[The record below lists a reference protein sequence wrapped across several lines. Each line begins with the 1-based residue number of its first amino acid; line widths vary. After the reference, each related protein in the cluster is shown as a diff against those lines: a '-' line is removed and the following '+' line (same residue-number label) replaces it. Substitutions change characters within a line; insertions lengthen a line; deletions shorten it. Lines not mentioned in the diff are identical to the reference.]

1 MTEIAKLQK
10 KLQEAGDA
18 TLPLSKGKG
27 QTAACTFVLL
37 GDKAEG
43 WKNDSL
49 TALLLLA
56 GTGRFRAGQQKWQV
70 KPGDWFLLAA
80 GQDCKASLKEGLL
93 VQLVLPEAFSVKD
106 LKKDLMLGEAEEV
119 GTHGRVAVDGPA
131 GAAFLA
137 ALNEYQTSD
146 SVLSSVLL
154 KSQLL
159 TALALA
165 LRALNEVG
173 SLSER
178 EIRRYISENYV
189 STSVKDAAAYYQLS
203 PNYFSDLVKK
213 KTGQSFIELVD
224 EQKMEAAVRLL
235 ARPDL
240 SIKQIIGLVG
250 YRGKSFFYEKFG
262 KYYGMSP
269 AAKRKELFR
278 QQGINL

>member
-1 MTEIAKLQK
+1 M
-10 KLQEAGDA
+10 
-18 TLPLSKGKG
+18 
-27 QTAACTFVLL
+27 
-37 GDKAEG
+37 
-43 WKNDSL
+43 
-49 TALLLLA
+49 
-56 GTGRFRAGQQKWQV
+56 
-70 KPGDWFLLAA
+70 
-80 GQDCKASLKEGLL
+80 
-93 VQLVLPEAFSVKD
+93 
-106 LKKDLMLGEAEEV
+106 
-119 GTHGRVAVDGPA
+119 
-131 GAAFLA
+131 
-137 ALNEYQTSD
+137 
-146 SVLSSVLL
+146 
-154 KSQLL
+154 
-159 TALALA
+159 
-165 LRALNEVG
+165 G